1 MVADAAERRAARAV
15 VGVVVGAAA
24 AAGAAEAGLAEP
36 TLGLALPVAVLA
48 LVKHRRVLRRRAHA
62 TVKVIAAA
70 VAAREIVGACARAL
84 FAAEAAGAAE
94 GGALGAHRAGFEV
107 ALLVARL
114 VLVVDRQLRRVDATV
129 EPVASGGAA
138 AGIE

>member
-1 MVADAAERRAARAV
+1 MAADAAERRAARAV

-24 AAGAAEAGLAEP
+24 AAGAAEAGLAEAA
-36 TLGLALPVAVLA
+36 LGLALPVAVLA
-48 LVKHRRVLRRRAHA
+48 LVEDRRVLGRRAHA

-94 GGALGAHRAGFEV
+94 GGTLGAHRAGFEV
-107 ALLVARL
+107 ALLVACL
-114 VLVVDRQLRRVDATV
+114 LYT
-129 EPVASGGAA
+129 S
-138 AGIE
+138 